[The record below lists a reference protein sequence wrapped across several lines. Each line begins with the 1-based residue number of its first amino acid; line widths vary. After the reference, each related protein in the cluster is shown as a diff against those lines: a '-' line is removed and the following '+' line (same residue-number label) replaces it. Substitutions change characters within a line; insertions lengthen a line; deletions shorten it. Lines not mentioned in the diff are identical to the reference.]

1 MKIKKINA
9 WFALRGREMIQKR
22 WWILGIFT
30 LVFTIGLTGLKH
42 FKVTASWEDYF
53 LEDDPMLVKTDEF
66 KAIFGNDN
74 FIAVLTQC
82 DDSFTRENLKL
93 IRELTNEMMDSL
105 SYADKITSLTD
116 IEFMVGTEEGMS
128 IEQIVPDSIPSDAAG
143 LEEIR
148 LRAYQKPYIAERLV
162 SKDGTLSWII
172 LKLRAFPEDSVWNK
186 GGGVSPEVLTGNQL
200 EHIITKER
208 YRIPTPEGRG
218 CLTSRL

>member
-1 MKIKKINA
+1 MKIEKINA

-30 LVFTIGLTGLKH
+30 LVFTIGFTGLKH

-143 LEEIR
+143 LEEIQGSPPQR
-148 LRAYQKPYIAERLV
+148 DGAALRHGCEDEMVQQRDAA
-162 SKDGTLSWII
+162 
-172 LKLRAFPEDSVWNK
+172 RARYRRSCIHLHPAPGNTFPE
-186 GGGVSPEVLTGNQL
+186 
-200 EHIITKER
+200 
-208 YRIPTPEGRG
+208 RG
-218 CLTSRL
+218 CRAACYRHGKHHNRVWHVGILWPVDR

>member
-105 SYADKITSLTD
+105 NSA
-116 IEFMVGTEEGMS
+116 
-128 IEQIVPDSIPSDAAG
+128 
-143 LEEIR
+143 
-148 LRAYQKPYIAERLV
+148 
-162 SKDGTLSWII
+162 TL
-172 LKLRAFPEDSVWNK
+172 
-186 GGGVSPEVLTGNQL
+186 
-200 EHIITKER
+200 
-208 YRIPTPEGRG
+208 
-218 CLTSRL
+218 

>member
-1 MKIKKINA
+1 MPGLPCGQRNDT
-9 WFALRGREMIQKR
+9 E
-22 WWILGIFT
+22 T
-30 LVFTIGLTGLKH
+30 LVDSRDFHPCFYHRSHGVKH

-128 IEQIVPDSIPSDAAG
+128 IES
-143 LEEIR
+143 
-148 LRAYQKPYIAERLV
+148 
-162 SKDGTLSWII
+162 
-172 LKLRAFPEDSVWNK
+172 
-186 GGGVSPEVLTGNQL
+186 
-200 EHIITKER
+200 
-208 YRIPTPEGRG
+208 G
-218 CLTSRL
+218 CARQYPL